1 MNNSYTFWVND
12 FMFQEGYKSF
22 EELTVWKKARELKNE
37 IFQLVKTF
45 PAEEKYRLSDQMI
58 RSSRSINDQ
67 IAEGHGKRTNKD
79 KIKYCTQAR
88 GSLSETLNH
97 FIDAFDCS
105 YIDAEQFHYYRSKI
119 TEVEKILNGY
129 IRYLKSLPFENG
141 P

>member
-1 MNNSYTFWVND
+1 
-12 FMFQEGYKSF
+12 MFQQGYKSF
-22 EELTVWKKARELKNE
+22 EELDVWKKARELKNE

-45 PAEEKYRLSDQMI
+45 PVEEKFRLVDQII
-58 RSSRSINDQ
+58 RSSRSINGQ

-105 YIDAEQFHYYRSKI
+105 YINPEQLHHYRNRI
-119 TEVEKILNGY
+119 NEVERILNGY
-129 IRYLKSLPFENG
+129 IRYLKTLP
-141 P
+141 PTKS

>member
-1 MNNSYTFWVND
+1 
-12 FMFQEGYKSF
+12 MFREGYQSF
-22 EELTVWKKARELKNE
+22 EELDVWKKARELKNE

-45 PAEEKYRLSDQMI
+45 PPEEKYRLIDQI
-58 RSSRSINDQ
+58 VRSSRSINGQ

-105 YIDAEQFHYYRSKI
+105 YITTEQLQYFRNRI
-119 TEVEKILNGY
+119 NEVEKILNGY
-129 IRYLKSLPFENG
+129 IRYLKSLP
-141 P
+141 